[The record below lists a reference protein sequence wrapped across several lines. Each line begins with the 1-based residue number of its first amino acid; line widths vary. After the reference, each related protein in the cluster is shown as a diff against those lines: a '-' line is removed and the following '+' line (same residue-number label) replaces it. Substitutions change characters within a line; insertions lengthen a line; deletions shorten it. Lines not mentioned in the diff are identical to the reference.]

1 MSARTRVFPCVYV
14 HTFTYAG
21 ICAHVI
27 SFASFSCLLTPAH
40 THTQTHCPAGT
51 PLSMFFTSLP
61 LLSIP
66 THTRMS
72 CAAIIAMTDC
82 TLLVLQKQVIT
93 AFHQYKSMWNLLPNM
108 IAKHEGVHTHKNTH
122 TRTNGHT
129 HTRVQTIS
137 GDLMPTNLLENL
149 FRYASM
155 RAQFRNSRLDIIH
168 QSLNGIGLRP
178 SPTLHLHRHLP
189 PSA

>member
-1 MSARTRVFPCVYV
+1 MCLCAYLHVCGYLCTRDFVCVLFLPS
-14 HTFTYAG
+14 HTCT
-21 ICAHVI
+21 
-27 SFASFSCLLTPAH
+27 H
-40 THTQTHCPAGT
+40 THTNT
-51 PLSMFFTSLP
+51 LSCGDSSLDVHHFASSSVDP
-61 LLSIP
+61 NSHSDVVCSDHRHDRLYPFGASKTGHNRLSPI
-66 THTRMS
+66 
-72 CAAIIAMTDC
+72 
-82 TLLVLQKQVIT
+82 QKHVE
-93 AFHQYKSMWNLLPNM
+93 S
-108 IAKHEGVHTHKNTH
+108 IAKHDGVHTHKNTH

-129 HTRVQTIS
+129 QTRVQTIS